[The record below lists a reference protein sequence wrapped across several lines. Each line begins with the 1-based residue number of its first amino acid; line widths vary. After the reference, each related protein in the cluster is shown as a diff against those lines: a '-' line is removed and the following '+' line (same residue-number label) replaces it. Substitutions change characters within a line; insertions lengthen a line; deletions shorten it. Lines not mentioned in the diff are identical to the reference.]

1 MGRLKHLG
9 MSLLLATTFF
19 SCGDDYDDT
28 ALRNDVN
35 DLKSRVEKLEYIRD
49 GVERKAPYC
58 DYEMSPVSD

>member
-1 MGRLKHLG
+1 

-35 DLKSRVEKLEYIRD
+35 DLKSRVEKLAALPIHRSAPCRD
-49 GVERKAPYC
+49 WFQHWNR
-58 DYEMSPVSD
+58 MTM

>member
-1 MGRLKHLG
+1 MGKLKHLG

-35 DLKSRVEKLEYIRD
+35 DLKSRVEKLESWCSYQYTDQRLAGTGFSI
-49 GVERKAPYC
+49 GTE
-58 DYEMSPVSD
+58 

>member
-1 MGRLKHLG
+1 MGKLKHLG

-35 DLKSRVEKLEYIRD
+35 DLKSS
-49 GVERKAPYC
+49 RKTGIMVQHYQYTDQRLAGTGFSIGT
-58 DYEMSPVSD
+58 E

>member
-1 MGRLKHLG
+1 MGKLKHLG

-35 DLKSRVEKLEYIRD
+35 E
-49 GVERKAPYC
+49 P
-58 DYEMSPVSD
+58 

>member
-1 MGRLKHLG
+1 

-35 DLKSRVEKLEYIRD
+35 DLKSRVENWNHGAALPIHRSAPCRD
-49 GVERKAPYC
+49 WFQHWNR
-58 DYEMSPVSD
+58 MTM

>member
-1 MGRLKHLG
+1 MGKLKHLG

-35 DLKSRVEKLEYIRD
+35 DLKSRVETGIMVQHYQYTDQRLAGTGFSIGTE
-49 GVERKAPYC
+49 
-58 DYEMSPVSD
+58 

>member
-1 MGRLKHLG
+1 MGKLKHLG

-35 DLKSRVEKLEYIRD
+35 DLKSRVEKLESWCRD
-49 GVERKAPYC
+49 WFQHWNR
-58 DYEMSPVSD
+58 MTM